1 MNYYLLDGVG
11 GAFLLVLFGAGLLFL
26 TLAILIEAMVMHKMN
41 FADTFKKAM
50 LFSFVANVVSVAAGL
65 VLSNAD
71 AELFHLTNLKGFA
84 VFFVTTVII
93 EFAVLYLL
101 NRQSSLKRTLLVCTL
116 MNLVSYA
123 LAALFILVI
132 FNG

>member
-11 GAFLLVLFGAGLLFL
+11 GAFLLLLFGAGLLFVL
-26 TLAILIEAMVMHKMN
+26 TAVFIEAFIMYRMKFTAN
-41 FADTFKKAM
+41 FKRA
-50 LFSFVANVVSVAAGL
+50 LLISFVANILSMAAGL
-65 VLSNAD
+65 ILSNAD
-71 AELFHLTNLKGFA
+71 PELFHLQNIKGFA
-84 VFFVTTVII
+84 VFFAVTVVI
-93 EFAVLYLL
+93 EFAVLYLI
-101 NRQSSLKRTLLVCTL
+101 NKEKPVKQTFQVCAL